1 MFHFSNYPKE
11 SKYYDNLNNLVVGKM
26 KNETC
31 GVSIKSFWNPKMHTF
46 GTEEHHKCRKVKGI
60 NKTVVDDELK
70 HED

>member
-1 MFHFSNYPKE
+1 MWR
-11 SKYYDNLNNLVVGKM
+11 V
-26 KNETC
+26 
-31 GVSIKSFWNPKMHTF
+31 HTF